1 MATPIL
7 PAEPSTVETT
17 NDPNSITNL
26 IKKTEEQKKQAA
38 ADTKYDTK
46 SNIYEKFETQTQS
59 MNRVISIGTSFLIA
73 AGILM
78 VVGALLP
85 KSKRR

>member
-1 MATPIL
+1 MATPII
-7 PAEPSTVETT
+7 PAEPSTQETV

-26 IKKTEEQKKQAA
+26 IKKTEEQKKQAS

-46 SNIYEKFETQTQS
+46 ANVYENFETQS
-59 MNRVISIGTSFLIA
+59 MNRVLSIGVSFLIA
-73 AGILM
+73 AGVLM